1 MHIPCPATKIFNYK
15 KVSYD
20 LNIVDFKLKPPDYTC
35 ACSPFIY
42 NPAGHAIT
50 VYEMCSPKGIN
61 PSTSTGNISL
71 NLLRISSRIVPD
83 NEQRARTWILFPNV

>member
-1 MHIPCPATKIFNYK
+1 MHIPATKLFNYK

-20 LNIVDFKLKPPDYTC
+20 LNIVDLKLKPPDYTC

-50 VYEMCSPKGIN
+50 LYEMCSPKGLN
-61 PSTSTGNISL
+61 PSTGNISL
-71 NLLRISSRIVPD
+71 NLLWISSRIVPD
-83 NEQRARTWILFPNV
+83 NEQSARTSILFPNV